1 MHTDFGTTSTTDEI
15 VRYWKE
21 KAKNTGIGEISNIEI
36 PYFTLFDVED
46 NYQDYDKPSIK
57 IMTSVCDFK
66 CCKEQGLD
74 VSVCANHKYSS
85 ELPKKVPNES
95 ILGLFNHNRTICS
108 SIVFGGLEPLKQMS
122 ELYYLCKYLRDNGV
136 DEDIVIYTGY
146 YPEELNPHDML
157 LIISLGSIIIKFGR
171 YIPNSKPV
179 FDKVLGVE
187 LISDNQ
193 FAVKF

>member
-1 MHTDFGTTSTTDEI
+1 
-15 VRYWKE
+15 
-21 KAKNTGIGEISNIEI
+21 
-36 PYFTLFDVED
+36 
-46 NYQDYDKPSIK
+46 
-57 IMTSVCDFK
+57 
-66 CCKEQGLD
+66 
-74 VSVCANHKYSS
+74 
-85 ELPKKVPNES
+85 
-95 ILGLFNHNRTICS
+95 
-108 SIVFGGLEPLKQMS
+108 MS

-136 DEDIVIYTGY
+136 DEDIIIYTGY

-171 YIPNSKPV
+171 YIPHSKPV

>member
-21 KAKNTGIGEISNIEI
+21 KAKNTGSGEISNIEI

-57 IMTSVCDFK
+57 IMTSICDFK

-95 ILGLFNHNRTICS
+95 ILGLFKRNRTICS

-122 ELYYLCKYLRDNGV
+122 ELYYLCRYLRDNGV

>member
-1 MHTDFGTTSTTDEI
+1 MHTDFGMTSTTDEI

-85 ELPKKVPNES
+85 ELPKKVNLGRNL
-95 ILGLFNHNRTICS
+95 ILSSQS
-108 SIVFGGLEPLKQMS
+108 SIAL
-122 ELYYLCKYLRDNGV
+122 LRS
-136 DEDIVIYTGY
+136 VIPVVKINTG
-146 YPEELNPHDML
+146 
-157 LIISLGSIIIKFGR
+157 
-171 YIPNSKPV
+171 
-179 FDKVLGVE
+179 
-187 LISDNQ
+187 
-193 FAVKF
+193 